1 MAGKCRKHHPIC
13 IHLLGINNRKRL
25 KPHQIQTTEQKDM
38 TGEPKS
44 QLHLLSLRS
53 QPSGS
58 TTHHQGPVT
67 AWGKDGT
74 FPQAQPWEMHAVSPY
89 QKKVPTQCIS
99 LHHQNQKYQVTSSV
113 VIPQNP
119 SGVDWAATG
128 KYGPPWAVC
137 FFFYCLRL
145 SFAYANPRQSL
156 CQHNHSLRGH
166 SCIVYAYSKPAQ
178 LLPATKTYL
187 KLTAQNTYAELQE
200 VGSKPTSNPYWW
212 YIKIPCLDTSM
223 EGSQAQLLQKGL
235 IHGGLELTPTGR
247 LVPSP

>member
-1 MAGKCRKHHPIC
+1 MRS
-13 IHLLGINNRKRL
+13 RL
-25 KPHQIQTTEQKDM
+25 I
-38 TGEPKS
+38 
-44 QLHLLSLRS
+44 
-53 QPSGS
+53 
-58 TTHHQGPVT
+58 
-67 AWGKDGT
+67 
-74 FPQAQPWEMHAVSPY
+74 
-89 QKKVPTQCIS
+89 KK
-99 LHHQNQKYQVTSSV
+99 KYQLNAYHYIIRTRSTKSLVQLSYLRIHQESTELPRV
-113 VIPQNP
+113 NMGHHEQCV
-119 SGVDWAATG
+119 
-128 KYGPPWAVC
+128 